1 MGDFT
6 PSPEFEKKLQA
17 AVSAPGADPTF
28 VNRLRAQVIVAESQA
43 KQPLEAGPSSWWSRL
58 VRGTRA
64 STGDH
69 TMRPRLI
76 LPALAV
82 VALIAAVFVFNSATT
97 VSAQQVLD
105 RASAAQSALNSA
117 QGIWHVLF
125 ETYQNP
131 EAIPGDKAGTKTLT
145 EEYFDLSANRYRSIT
160 RDAAG
165 EILSV
170 SASDGASS
178 YSTNGPIDA
187 SRTVYRTPQSQKNG
201 DKPYVADPAT
211 VAKAVF
217 DQFHNNPRVKL
228 EGKVTWTDG
237 SQAYV
242 LVNENYQTNKTAN
255 GQDEQT
261 LIGATRAVFNA
272 QTYQLLEI
280 QTLVHKDGDDIL
292 INSIRYL
299 ANETLP
305 AAGPVNWSL
314 GDLKGVVFG
323 DASEAS
329 QTEQSSSD
337 VQSRTI
343 TQHDLAQYG
352 EAYVL
357 KTVPEGF
364 TQEII
369 LHPSPAKDQ
378 PATFEVNY
386 ANPAKEFFGMQAVG
400 VMDPGFVETSFY
412 DGSYKTAAGLT
423 LHYTPSSHDSKTGG
437 TSAMLVAPDGN
448 SFLVVSTLP
457 REKVQALVEDLVPVK

>member
-17 AVSAPGADPTF
+17 AVSVPGADPTF
-28 VNRLRAQVIVAESQA
+28 VNRLRAQVIAAESQV
-43 KQPLEAGPSSWWSRL
+43 KQQPEARPSSWWSRL
-58 VRGTRA
+58 VRGASA
-64 STGDH
+64 STGNH
-69 TMRPRLI
+69 IMRPRLI

-97 VSAQQVLD
+97 VSAQQILD

-165 EILSV
+165 GILSV

-187 SRTVYRTPQSQKNG
+187 SRTVYRTPQSQRNG

-242 LVNENYQTNKTAN
+242 LVNENYQTNKTAD
-255 GQDEQT
+255 GQAEQT
-261 LIGATRAVFNA
+261 LIGTTRAVFNA

-280 QTLVHKDGDDIL
+280 QTLVHKDGNDIL

-305 AAGPVNWSL
+305 AASPVNWSL
-314 GDLKGVVFG
+314 GDLQGIAFA
-323 DASEAS
+323 DAPKAA
-329 QTEQSSSD
+329 QGSD
-337 VQSRTI
+337 EVQSKTI
-343 TQHDLAQYG
+343 SEDELEQYG

-386 ANPAKEFFGMQAVG
+386 TNSAKEFFGMQAVG

-412 DGSYKTAAGLT
+412 DGSYKTAAGLV
-423 LHYTPSSHDSKTGG
+423 LHYSPSKHDAKTGD

-457 REKVQALVEDLVPVK
+457 REKVQALVEDLAPAK

>member
-17 AVSAPGADPTF
+17 AASAPAADPTF
-28 VNRLRAQVIVAESQA
+28 VHRLRAQLAGAQTQSQPEA
-43 KQPLEAGPSSWWSRL
+43 KPSSWWSRL
-58 VRGTRA
+58 MRGASA
-64 STGDH
+64 STGGPL
-69 TMRPRLI
+69 MRPRLI
-76 LPALAV
+76 LPALAAV
-82 VALIAAVFVFNSATT
+82 VLVAAVFVFNSATT
-97 VSAQQVLD
+97 VSAQQILD

-131 EAIPGDKAGTKTLT
+131 QAIPGDKAGTKTLT

-165 EILSV
+165 EIMSV

-255 GQDEQT
+255 GQNEQT

-272 QTYQLLEI
+272 ETYQLLEI
-280 QTLVHKDGDDIL
+280 QTLVHKDGNDIL
-292 INSIRYL
+292 IQSIRYL

-305 AAGPVNWSL
+305 AASPVNWSL
-314 GDLKGVVFG
+314 GDLQGVVLA

-343 TQHDLAQYG
+343 TEHDLAQYG

-357 KTVPEGF
+357 KTVPQGF

-369 LHPSPAKDQ
+369 LHLSSAKDQ
-378 PATFEVNY
+378 PPSFEVNY
-386 ANPAKEFFGMQAVG
+386 TNPAKEFFGMQAVG
-400 VMDPGFVETSFY
+400 VMDPGFVETNFY

-423 LHYTPSSHDSKTGG
+423 LHYTPSSHDSTTGN

-448 SFLVVSTLP
+448 CFLISSTLP
-457 REKVQALVEDLVPVK
+457 REKVQALAEDLIPAR

>member
-17 AVSAPGADPTF
+17 AVSAPDADPTF
-28 VNRLRAQVIVAESQA
+28 VNRLRAQVIAAESQA
-43 KQPLEAGPSSWWSRL
+43 KQPLEARPSSWWSRL
-58 VRGTRA
+58 VRGASA
-64 STGDH
+64 STGNH
-69 TMRPRLI
+69 IMRPRLI

-97 VSAQQVLD
+97 VSAQQILD

-145 EEYFDLSANRYRSIT
+145 EGYYDLSANRYRSIT

-178 YSTNGPIDA
+178 YSTNGPIDT
-187 SRTVYRTPQSQKNG
+187 SRTVYRTPQSTKSPKKSFAG
-201 DKPYVADPAT
+201 DPDTA
-211 VAKAVF
+211 AKAVF
-217 DQFHNNPRVKL
+217 DQFRNNPRVKL

-237 SQAYV
+237 SQAYI
-242 LVNENYQTNKTAN
+242 LVNENYQTNKTPN

-261 LIGATRAVFNA
+261 LIGTTRAVFNA
-272 QTYQLLEI
+272 ETYQLLEI
-280 QTLVHKDGDDIL
+280 QTLVHKDGNDIL

-299 ANETLP
+299 ANEMLP
-305 AAGPVNWSL
+305 ATSPVNWSL
-314 GDLKGVVFG
+314 GDLKGVVFA
-323 DASEAS
+323 DAPKTTQS
-329 QTEQSSSD
+329 EQSSSD

-343 TQHDLAQYG
+343 TEHELVQYG

-378 PATFEVNY
+378 PPTFEVNY
-386 ANPAKEFFGMQAVG
+386 TNPAGESFGMQAVG
-400 VMDPGFVETSFY
+400 TMDPGFVETSFY

-423 LHYTPSSHDSKTGG
+423 LHYTPSSNDSKTGG

-448 SFLVVSTLP
+448 SFLIASSLP
-457 REKVQALVEDLVPVK
+457 REKVQALAEDLVPAK